1 MKYILIAG
9 IDGAGKISLI
19 GVLKGFKFRLFIYDL
34 LKSGGLAQQVRA
46 LA

>member
-9 IDGAGKISLI
+9 IDGAGKTSLI
-19 GVLKGFKFRLFIYDL
+19 GVLKVFKFRLFIYDL

>member
-9 IDGAGKISLI
+9 IDGAGKTSLI
-19 GVLKGFKFRLFIYDL
+19 GVLYDL